1 MPPIIERNAV
11 RILVAVVFVALILGF
26 VTLRSCQAERT
37 AKTQA
42 KVSSGQ
48 AGASLQSG
56 QDATNTVGNRMD
68 ADASEDQQ
76 TRASGDEIRKADG
89 AAAPVAAP
97 VRDAGLTALCRRAA
111 YRDTK
116 RCKGMVK

>member
-11 RILVAVVFVALILGF
+11 RIMVAIVFVALILGF
-26 VTLRSCQAERT
+26 MTLRSCQAERT

-42 KVSSGQ
+42 KVSTGQ
-48 AGASLQSG
+48 AGAALQSG

-68 ADASEDQQ
+68 ADTAEDQQ
-76 TRASGDEIRKADG
+76 TRTNGDEIRKADG
-89 AAAPVAAP
+89 ASAPVAAP

-111 YRDTK
+111 YRDNP

>member
-11 RILVAVVFVALILGF
+11 RIMVAIVFVALILGF
-26 VTLRSCQAERT
+26 MTLRSCQAERT

-42 KVSSGQ
+42 KVSTGQ
-48 AGASLQSG
+48 AGAALQSG

-68 ADASEDQQ
+68 ADTAEDQQ
-76 TRASGDEIRKADG
+76 TRTNGDEIRKADG
-89 AAAPVAAP
+89 ASAPVAAP
-97 VRDAGLTALCRRAA
+97 VRDAGLTALCRRTA
-111 YRDTK
+111 YRDNP